1 MIQKT
6 TKIIVN
12 KTLERPPLNIYGKYF
27 KLYLLIIKK
36 NQFKEVTFSFKVNIA
51 DNIRHQIT
59 PSALLKDQPTE
70 IVDKFSTTNSKQR
83 CCSETY
89 QQNKLFHI

>member
-36 NQFKEVTFSFKVNIA
+36 NQFKEVTFSFKVNIQTTL
-51 DNIRHQIT
+51 DIRLFQVHY
-59 PSALLKDQPTE
+59 
-70 IVDKFSTTNSKQR
+70 SKIN
-83 CCSETY
+83 
-89 QQNKLFHI
+89 QQK

>member
-51 DNIRHQIT
+51 DNIRHQII
-59 PSALLKDQPTE
+59 PSALPKDQPTE
-70 IVDKFSTTNSKQR
+70 IVHKFLTTNSKQR
-83 CCSETY
+83 CYSQTY